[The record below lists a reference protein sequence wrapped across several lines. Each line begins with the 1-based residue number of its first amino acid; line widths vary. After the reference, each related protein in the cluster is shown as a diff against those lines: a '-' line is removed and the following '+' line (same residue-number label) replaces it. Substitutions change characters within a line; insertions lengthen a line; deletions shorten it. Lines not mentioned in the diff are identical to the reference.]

1 MKQGCDSSKLV
12 FVQYREVAAFAHF
25 GLDLD
30 AATQALLNRGSR
42 LTEVSKQ
49 AQYAPLNIVKQI
61 LVIYAAVNGFCDR
74 MPLERISQYERV
86 IPSRI
91 KPELQQSLLGGLTQ
105 EIKIELDAFLNESAF
120 PFLSQ
125 RRNQT

>member
-25 GLDLD
+25 GSDLY

-120 PFLSQ
+120 PFLS
-125 RRNQT
+125 